1 MTGVAPAIAPSV
13 VAAAPAAAVAPER
26 AATGSLGPVRAAVV
40 VPVKAFHAAKL
51 RLAPALSPEARAV
64 LAREMA
70 TAVVAAAGP
79 LPVTVVCD
87 DEAVHEWA
95 LDVGAT
101 VHWTPGLGLDGAVE
115 AGVATAAEEGAARVV
130 VAHADLPLATDLGP
144 VVGEQ
149 GVVVVPDRHH
159 DGTNVISIPA
169 GSGFRFGYG
178 PGSFDRHR
186 AEALRLGLPVEVRDD
201 LHLGWDVDV
210 PADLH
215 LPDGAD
221 LGIAAS

>member
-1 MTGVAPAIAPSV
+1 MH
-13 VAAAPAAAVAPER
+13 
-26 AATGSLGPVRAAVV
+26 AAVV
-40 VPVKAFHAAKL
+40 VPVKAFHTAKQ
-51 RLAPALSPEARAV
+51 RLAPRLDPGARAA
-64 LAREMA
+64 LARSMA
-70 TAVVAAAGP
+70 AGVVAAARD
-79 LPVTVVCD
+79 LPVIVVCD
-87 DEAVHEWA
+87 DAEVRAWA
-95 LDVGAT
+95 ATVGARAL
-101 VHWTPGLGLDGAVE
+101 WTPGLGLDGAVE